1 MIRWPEANSTP
12 SGIQRYLAR
21 RGCGPRATPTDCSP
35 ATHWSGRSTQRV
47 AACPES
53 LLLSPT
59 NVRDLK
65 ATRSI
70 GPDPAYARCDPA
82 RWLSN
87 WTPNRRASDLRRS
100 AGRKGRARR
109 PSGRAEAVAGGLTAH
124 RDVVTA
130 LRLAREAGSDLTA
143 FVAIPVEKT
152 LAAAIARDRGRQ
164 PARVLVLAATTASSS
179 ASSRTGPSGGR
190 FSPLPLGLYGLLVG
204 S

>member
-1 MIRWPEANSTP
+1 
-12 SGIQRYLAR
+12 
-21 RGCGPRATPTDCSP
+21 
-35 ATHWSGRSTQRV
+35 
-47 AACPES
+47 
-53 LLLSPT
+53 
-59 NVRDLK
+59 
-65 ATRSI
+65 
-70 GPDPAYARCDPA
+70 
-82 RWLSN
+82 
-87 WTPNRRASDLRRS
+87 
-100 AGRKGRARR
+100 
-109 PSGRAEAVAGGLTAH
+109 LTAH